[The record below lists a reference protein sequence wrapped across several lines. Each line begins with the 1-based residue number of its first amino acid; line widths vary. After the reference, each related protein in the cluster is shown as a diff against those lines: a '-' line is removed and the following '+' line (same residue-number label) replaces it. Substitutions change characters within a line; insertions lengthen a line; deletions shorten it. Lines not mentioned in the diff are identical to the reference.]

1 MPKWVWPSM
10 NRCRMFFI
18 QTSTLSPSMYRKLT
32 QHGRCCMQS
41 NELLTKSHAQSEDN
55 YIGWFVLNWT
65 EQNRRDVDRLCTDHT
80 WEFFWRTLRILRAVV
95 ESRPEVG
102 SSRKRMEGST
112 SISYPILVR
121 LRSPPDTPRMK
132 GPPILVFLHLKSKLE
147 RDRPKPNFTKFVSIT
162 IFVNLGLFRHFET
175 VTNIRTWIKWHRY
188 WRML

>member
-1 MPKWVWPSM
+1 MEDVVCKITNSWLKV
-10 NRCRMFFI
+10 I
-18 QTSTLSPSMYRKLT
+18 LSQRITILV
-32 QHGRCCMQS
+32 G
-41 NELLTKSHAQSEDN
+41 LL
-55 YIGWFVLNWT
+55 WT
-65 EQNRRDVDRLCTDHT
+65 EQKRRDADRLCTDHT

-147 RDRPKPNFTKFVSIT
+147 RDRPKPNFTKFVSMMSRIYSYLDFYSIPFLT
-162 IFVNLGLFRHFET
+162 DLEEQER
-175 VTNIRTWIKWHRY
+175 
-188 WRML
+188 